1 MRHGNYFSRGG
12 WGMEGEQRVVKA
24 KLVPRQISSQF
35 LYHRIMMNSGQ
46 IFLTFLAVI
55 RSQKIP
61 RNYLVLNVL
70 HN

>member
-1 MRHGNYFSRGG
+1 
-12 WGMEGEQRVVKA
+12 MEGEQRVVKA

-35 LYHRIMMNSGQ
+35 LDHRIMMYSGQ
-46 IFLTFLAVI
+46 IFLTFLAII